1 MRRCDMRVTEEML
14 YSFPDVCLD
23 LKTKRFILEASAGPH
38 ESGPVQGGEDIP
50 EQIVIIERKD
60 ADARYR
66 LLAAAAERVFDTYA
80 AAPPRLRELIKLVF
94 FLRCDHEYAASEL
107 GLNRSSFFRMK
118 SKAIRHMCDVCVQ
131 MHPVFK
137 SWRDERDEDRIE
149 AIYARTSFGGA

>member
-1 MRRCDMRVTEEML
+1 MRRCDMRVTEEVL
-14 YSFPDVCLD
+14 YGFPDVCLD

-80 AAPPRLRELIKLVF
+80 AAPPRLRTIIKRIF
-94 FLRCDHEYAASEL
+94 FLRHDYEYVAADLEL
-107 GLNRSSFFRMK
+107 SRRNFFRRRTDAV
-118 SKAIRHMCDVCVQ
+118 SHMRDICVQ
-131 MHPVFK
+131 VYPIFK
-137 SWRDERDEDRIE
+137 SWRDERDEDMIE
-149 AIYARTSFGGA
+149 AIYARDRAR